1 MAMANLLILL
11 ALVTVNVNN
20 VSASAHAVEHKI
32 ISRPWIIQDVSQNDI
47 LEGERLSRQADG
59 LVQNGREAEATRL
72 YLAAHQQ
79 FQKIILECFE
89 QALRSS
95 LGGSPVD
102 EEALMRAGAVAA
114 DLRNT
119 NLSKLWIVLDPDDRA
134 FEQGIES
141 ERAALLQ
148 RFGEFTRPANSIAL
162 EEFLRR
168 LYPDDVSGDRQ
179 MTAVRDGHLPP
190 SKRWARV
197 QGGAGPK

>member
-1 MAMANLLILL
+1 MVAAGLILGSLL
-11 ALVTVNVNN
+11 AASS
-20 VSASAHAVEHKI
+20 VSVFAESVERMVAPWPRLTQHASQSGV
-32 ISRPWIIQDVSQNDI
+32 
-47 LEGERLSRQADG
+47 LEGQRLSKEADR
-59 LVQNGREAEATRL
+59 LVKEGREVEAARL

-79 FQKIILECFE
+79 FQKLILGYFE

-134 FEQGIES
+134 FEQGLEP
-141 ERAALLQ
+141 ERAVLLQ
-148 RFGEFTRPANSIAL
+148 QFSEFTRPANSASL
-162 EEFLRR
+162 EDFLHR

-179 MTAVRDGHLPP
+179 MTTVRDGNLPP
-190 SKRWARV
+190 SKRWARMR
-197 QGGAGPK
+197 GKEGPR